1 MDKLFS
7 VIEVARLIA
16 SAEGWGKP
24 AEDRLH
30 RQVKHWRASN
40 ILPPKVDSADGRG
53 TALFDATAVCKA
65 RLFVALADIGL
76 DVDDI
81 DSAMRGIAPPATH
94 VESSR
99 DDAGNWVKEYRWDD
113 GEDRHWHIDV
123 LLSRVS
129 PNSAE
134 KYFCAITIL
143 RDVIG
148 GKVISGHL
156 YSNEDPRETPE
167 SEAASK
173 RFRDFQSLKVQAR
186 VSIPLTDI
194 LAHTLQ
200 ALRLA

>member
-7 VIEVARLIA
+7 VVEVARLIA
-16 SAEGWGKP
+16 NAEGWGKSG
-24 AEDRLH
+24 EEKIH

-40 ILPPKVDSADGRG
+40 ILSPKVNSADGRG
-53 TALFDATAVCKA
+53 TALFDSTAVCKA

-81 DSAMRGIAPPATH
+81 HSSMSGIAPRPTH
-94 VESSR
+94 VKTSR
-99 DDAGNWVKEYRWDD
+99 DEAGKPVREFCWDS
-113 GEDRHWHIDV
+113 GEDRHWHFDV

-148 GKVISGHL
+148 GKVVSGHL
-156 YSNEDPRETPE
+156 YSNVDPRETPE
-167 SEAASK
+167 SEAAST
-173 RFRDFQSLKVQAR
+173 RFRDVQSLKVQAR

-194 LAHTLQ
+194 LARTLQ